1 MGSDDGHRQGT
12 ESDGA
17 TDNVV
22 RFPGDWIGPLEDLV
36 PIGPAADRAAA
47 AKREAADRAAAQ
59 REAADRA
66 AAAKRETADS
76 AAASLSGADG
86 RASGRADV
94 NRNVPSTARTLS
106 ADAFWGEEAESLHE
120 VLQAPRAVQPSFE
133 PVAPPLGDEGSDPS
147 TARPA
152 LVREPR
158 WRVPL
163 PRRRTRAPRERVRE
177 PTARIRG
184 LRRGARGSGGRLPA
198 LGILAF
204 ALVLLAVAP
213 LLASALE
220 HRTRAREM
228 ARIAGTG
235 NHGSRSS
242 RSASGAAH
250 TRLPSAS
257 AAVSVSGSAGGR
269 ARRGK
274 AHVPGRTSHAARRVR
289 SSGRARTTSAGSVPS
304 SAGSSSTVSSPTV
317 SSSAGSG
324 GTQSFSS
331 PRTYT
336 GTTASSPAR
345 STAPAQSATSGGS
358 SVSAGGTVASSGSSQ
373 SGSAATGSS
382 HIYSES
388 PLPVPGEPPA
398 P

>member
-22 RFPGDWIGPLEDLV
+22 RFPRDWIGPLEDLV

-47 AKREAADRAAAQ
+47 AKREAADRAAAAK
-59 REAADRA
+59 REAADSSPA
-66 AAAKRETADS
+66 G
-76 AAASLSGADG
+76 LSGAHG
-86 RASGRADV
+86 RVSGRADV
-94 NRNVPSTARTLS
+94 NRTGPSTARTLS

-133 PVAPPLGDEGSDPS
+133 PVAPPLGDEGSDRS

-152 LVREPR
+152 LAREPR
-158 WRVPL
+158 WRVPV
-163 PRRRTRAPRERVRE
+163 PRRRMRGPRERVRE

-184 LRRGARGSGGRLPA
+184 FSRGVRGSGRRLPA
-198 LGILAF
+198 LKILAF

-213 LLASALE
+213 LLASAFE
-220 HRTRAREM
+220 HRTRAHEM
-228 ARIAGTG
+228 TRIAGTG
-235 NHGSRSS
+235 NPASRSS
-242 RSASGAAH
+242 GSASGAAH
-250 TRLPSAS
+250 VRLPSAS
-257 AAVSVSGSAGGR
+257 AAVFVSGSAAGR
-269 ARRGK
+269 ARGGK
-274 AHVPGRTSHAARRVR
+274 PHMRGRTLRAARRVR
-289 SSGRARTTSAGSVPS
+289 SSGRARTTSSGSVPSSTVSS
-304 SAGSSSTVSSPTV
+304 SAGSSSAG
-317 SSSAGSG
+317 SSSVGSG

-331 PRTYT
+331 PRTYS
-336 GTTASSPAR
+336 GTSASSPAR

-358 SVSAGGTVASSGSSQ
+358 RVSAGGTVTPGGSSQ
-373 SGSAATGSS
+373 SGAAATGSS